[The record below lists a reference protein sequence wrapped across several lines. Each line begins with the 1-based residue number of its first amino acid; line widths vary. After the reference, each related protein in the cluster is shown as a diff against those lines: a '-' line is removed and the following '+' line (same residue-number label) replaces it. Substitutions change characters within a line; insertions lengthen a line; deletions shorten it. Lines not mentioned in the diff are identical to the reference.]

1 MLDYNQHWET
11 GQQNCHMIKTGQRVL
26 TAYAVHWVRGSI
38 CTKQDVL
45 GITVQ
50 KSDVVGISDSGNSI
64 GISIGC

>member
-11 GQQNCHMIKTGQRVL
+11 GQQNCIKTGQRVL

-50 KSDVVGISDSGNSI
+50 KSDVVGIFDSGNSI